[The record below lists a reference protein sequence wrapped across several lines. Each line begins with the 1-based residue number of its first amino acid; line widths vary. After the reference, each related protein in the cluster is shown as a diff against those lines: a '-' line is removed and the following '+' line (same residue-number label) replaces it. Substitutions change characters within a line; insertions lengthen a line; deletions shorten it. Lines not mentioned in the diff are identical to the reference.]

1 MMFPKV
7 LLISNRFDFST
18 DFIAV
23 ELANQGIDFI
33 RINRDE
39 LKDYTIDFDPIK
51 PEIKATYN
59 DYSFTISTDH
69 LKSIYYRAP
78 TFLRDIFQEGL
89 SEEEQLIR
97 TQWAAFVRSLCVFE
111 NVKWLNNPTDIYKAE
126 IKPYQLF
133 IANKLGIKIPKTTV
147 SNVTLNSDF
156 EFQAIKSID
165 TAIVSS
171 GENEGFVYTE
181 IYKKNELEEVKY
193 TSPFFIQQGLVPK
206 TDIRVTIVE
215 NDVVAIKITSDK
227 EINEDWRRY
236 KDELTYSIFEL
247 PKEVHDFCINYTKKL
262 NLNFGAID
270 LVLHN
275 NDYYFI
281 EINPTGEWSWLQK
294 NTGFAI
300 ASLDYQPL
308 VSTVTFAPGQLLAN
322 VPVTIINDDLDEPDE
337 TVVLTITDATN
348 ATFGTTRVHT
358 LTITDDDLPPTIAFL
373 AVITHDLGADL
384 VRRDRPEPRAEAG
397 VSSKLCDGAKGE
409 DEGLMRDLVHEMRHG
424 QLEGDK
430 GVNRIQMPFDQRVE
444 GMHVADLD
452 GSDQLGVFGGVF
464 CDGCQGRHE

>member
-1 MMFPKV
+1 MKFPKV

-51 PEIKATYN
+51 PELIATYN
-59 DYSFTISTDH
+59 GYSFTISTDY

-147 SNVTLNSDF
+147 SNVTLKSTF

-206 TDIRVTIVE
+206 TDIRVTVVE

-236 KDELTYSIFEL
+236 KDELTYSVFEL

-270 LVLHN
+270 LVIYN

-294 NTGFAI
+294 NTGYNFDKLI
-300 ASLDYQPL
+300 VKSLN
-308 VSTVTFAPGQLLAN
+308 N
-322 VPVTIINDDLDEPDE
+322 V
-337 TVVLTITDATN
+337 
-348 ATFGTTRVHT
+348 
-358 LTITDDDLPPTIAFL
+358 
-373 AVITHDLGADL
+373 
-384 VRRDRPEPRAEAG
+384 
-397 VSSKLCDGAKGE
+397 
-409 DEGLMRDLVHEMRHG
+409 
-424 QLEGDK
+424 
-430 GVNRIQMPFDQRVE
+430 
-444 GMHVADLD
+444 
-452 GSDQLGVFGGVF
+452 
-464 CDGCQGRHE
+464 

>member
-1 MMFPKV
+1 MKHPEV

-18 DFIAV
+18 DFIAI
-23 ELANQGIDFI
+23 ELSNQGIDFI

-39 LKDYTIDFDPIK
+39 LKDYWIEFDPIT
-51 PEIKATYN
+51 PELKAKYN
-59 DYSFTISTDH
+59 EYSFTISVNR

-147 SNVTLNSDF
+147 TNVSFNSDF
-156 EFQAIKSID
+156 EYQAIKSID
-165 TAIVSS
+165 TAIVSI

-181 IYKKNELEEVKY
+181 IYKKNELEVVKY

-206 TDIRVTIVE
+206 IDIRVTVVE
-215 NDVVAIKITSDK
+215 NDVIAIKITSDK
-227 EINEDWRRY
+227 EIDEDWRRY

-247 PKEVHDFCINYTKKL
+247 PKAVHDFCINYTKKL

-270 LVLHN
+270 LVLYDN
-275 NDYYFI
+275 EYYFI

-294 NTGFAI
+294 NTGYHFDKLI
-300 ASLDYQPL
+300 VKSLI
-308 VSTVTFAPGQLLAN
+308 N
-322 VPVTIINDDLDEPDE
+322 V
-337 TVVLTITDATN
+337 
-348 ATFGTTRVHT
+348 
-358 LTITDDDLPPTIAFL
+358 
-373 AVITHDLGADL
+373 
-384 VRRDRPEPRAEAG
+384 
-397 VSSKLCDGAKGE
+397 
-409 DEGLMRDLVHEMRHG
+409 
-424 QLEGDK
+424 
-430 GVNRIQMPFDQRVE
+430 
-444 GMHVADLD
+444 
-452 GSDQLGVFGGVF
+452 
-464 CDGCQGRHE
+464 

>member
-1 MMFPKV
+1 MMKFPKV
-7 LLISNRFDFST
+7 LLVSNRFDFST

-23 ELANQGIDFI
+23 ELTNQGIDFI

-51 PEIKATYN
+51 PEIIATYN
-59 DYSFTISTDH
+59 DYSFTISTKH
-69 LKSIYYRAP
+69 LKAIYYRAP

-147 SNVTLNSDF
+147 TNITFKSDF

-171 GENEGFVYTE
+171 GENEGFIYTE
-181 IYKKNELEEVKY
+181 IYKRNELEEVKY
-193 TSPFFIQQGLVPK
+193 SSPFFIQQGLIPK
-206 TDIRVTIVE
+206 TDIRVTVVE
-215 NDVVAIKITSDK
+215 SNVVAIKITGDK
-227 EINEDWRRY
+227 EIDGDWRRF

-247 PKEVHDFCINYTKKL
+247 PKGVKEFCINYIKKL

-275 NDYYFI
+275 NEYYFI

-294 NTGFAI
+294 NTRYKFDKLIVKALI
-300 ASLDYQPL
+300 
-308 VSTVTFAPGQLLAN
+308 N
-322 VPVTIINDDLDEPDE
+322 V
-337 TVVLTITDATN
+337 
-348 ATFGTTRVHT
+348 
-358 LTITDDDLPPTIAFL
+358 
-373 AVITHDLGADL
+373 
-384 VRRDRPEPRAEAG
+384 
-397 VSSKLCDGAKGE
+397 
-409 DEGLMRDLVHEMRHG
+409 
-424 QLEGDK
+424 
-430 GVNRIQMPFDQRVE
+430 
-444 GMHVADLD
+444 
-452 GSDQLGVFGGVF
+452 
-464 CDGCQGRHE
+464 

>member
-1 MMFPKV
+1 MMKFPKV

-39 LKDYTIDFDPIK
+39 LKDYTIDFDPVK
-51 PEIKATYN
+51 PEIIATYN
-59 DYSFTISTDH
+59 NYSFTISTEH

-111 NVKWLNNPTDIYKAE
+111 NAKWLNNPTDIYKAE

-147 SNVTLNSDF
+147 SNVTLKSDF

-193 TSPFFIQQGLVPK
+193 SSPFFIQQGLVPK
-206 TDIRVTIVE
+206 TDIRVTVVE
-215 NDVVAIKITSDK
+215 NELVAIKITGDK
-227 EINEDWRRY
+227 KIDEDWRRF

-247 PKEVHDFCINYTKKL
+247 PKDVQDFCINYTKKL

-275 NDYYFI
+275 SDYYFI

-294 NTGFAI
+294 NTGYNFDKLI
-300 ASLDYQPL
+300 VKSL
-308 VSTVTFAPGQLLAN
+308 TN
-322 VPVTIINDDLDEPDE
+322 V
-337 TVVLTITDATN
+337 
-348 ATFGTTRVHT
+348 
-358 LTITDDDLPPTIAFL
+358 
-373 AVITHDLGADL
+373 
-384 VRRDRPEPRAEAG
+384 
-397 VSSKLCDGAKGE
+397 
-409 DEGLMRDLVHEMRHG
+409 
-424 QLEGDK
+424 
-430 GVNRIQMPFDQRVE
+430 
-444 GMHVADLD
+444 
-452 GSDQLGVFGGVF
+452 
-464 CDGCQGRHE
+464 